1 LGCCSGNEAINLH
14 REGSVELLMLAL
26 DYYDHTEDKIE
37 FGTSILP
44 LRWGTTLLFLII
56 SHFPREH
63 RDKARDKREG
73 NWQKEGRLPSVA
85 VTDFVASYYGRTSS
99 SGGGGDGGGG
109 GQLDVWPTQSLEGYR
124 PGSFPPTRANTI
136 QNDMP

>member
-1 LGCCSGNEAINLH
+1 
-14 REGSVELLMLAL
+14 
-26 DYYDHTEDKIE
+26 
-37 FGTSILP
+37 
-44 LRWGTTLLFLII
+44 
-56 SHFPREH
+56 
-63 RDKARDKREG
+63 
-73 NWQKEGRLPSVA
+73 VA

-99 SGGGGDGGGG
+99 SGG